1 MQQTDIWSLWSRGE
15 LSDAEAQARSEAA
28 YARNAAHRGGGG
40 GSPKPLSAAVI
51 SGRIQSH
58 RRDKHFGFGQGV
70 PLDRNAKVRVMHHAR
85 ALMRRTEQRK
95 HYGVITAKTVAVLE
109 ALLWGFHNAATG
121 RCFPSYETIADRAG
135 CSRTMVYQAIRML
148 ERAGVLTWVNRL
160 IRVRERCAGLFG
172 PLTAW
177 RSRVVRTSNSYCFSD
192 PASKF
197 KFQTGT
203 TNQVQQ
209 GRGRRADETT
219 NTLAASAQHLATT
232 VSKQKGGY

>member
-1 MQQTDIWSLWSRGE
+1 MQQAEIWSLWSRGE
-15 LSDAEAQARSEAA
+15 LGDAEAQARSEAA
-28 YARNAAHRGGGG
+28 YARNATHRSRG

-51 SGRIQSH
+51 SGRTQSH
-58 RRDKHFGFGQGV
+58 RDKHFGFGQGV
-70 PLDRNAKVRVMHHAR
+70 PLDRNAKARVIHYAR
-85 ALMRRTEQRK
+85 ALMRRTEKGK
-95 HYGVITAKTVAVLE
+95 HYGVITAKAVAVLE
-109 ALLWGFHNAATG
+109 ALLWGFHNSKSG
-121 RCFPSYETIADRAG
+121 RCFPSYESIAERAA
-135 CSRTMVYQAIRML
+135 CSRTMVYEAIKML
-148 ERAGVLTWVNRL
+148 ERAGILTWCNRL
-160 IRVRERCAGLFG
+160 VRIRERCAGLFG

-209 GRGRRADETT
+209 ERGRRADETT
-219 NTLAASAQHLATT
+219 DTLAASAQHLATT